1 MGCAASRAKEIPR
14 ANARAWRPEP
24 EQGDQLADAEKHVNE
39 FRPVIRSPAEGEK
52 AGGTKGAEIRRVFG
66 I

>member
-1 MGCAASRAKEIPR
+1 MGCAASRYDAPR
-14 ANARAWRPEP
+14 GKAFVWRPEP
-24 EQGDQLADAEKHVNE
+24 ERDDAHVITEQKHCNE
-39 FRPVIRSPAEGEK
+39 FRPVIRAPDEGEK